1 MLFVTYFFLLSF
13 LLSVITSF
21 LSFFLY
27 TRRHLTFFSAILLH
41 SILFSPI
48 PLHTFHPFPLFIYL
62 WDLKQRQSTF
72 CLVVFDRRNTIVLF
86 LFNVSWSVRA
96 SSYIPISRPTDATC
110 DRILFSIYMCITLHD
125 SSVKR
130 SSSGVPHRT
139 YSLQFLCL
147 CLSAAL
153 SFKKL
158 LSYKT
163 VPQTD
168 TNTETGGCMYSEGLF
183 MMSAW
188 RSKHVELHTYR

>member
-1 MLFVTYFFLLSF
+1 LISF
-13 LLSVITSF
+13 ITSAVQNVD
-21 LSFFLY
+21 
-27 TRRHLTFFSAILLH
+27 HLAPKNSLVWN
-41 SILFSPI
+41 SISK
-48 PLHTFHPFPLFIYL
+48 
-62 WDLKQRQSTF
+62 DK
-72 CLVVFDRRNTIVLF
+72 NVLIHQPHLNMWCTQTMNF
-86 LFNVSWSVRA
+86 TFNVSWSVRA

-110 DRILFSIYMCITLHD
+110 DRFLSSIYICITVHV

-153 SFKKL
+153 PCKKF
-158 LSYKT
+158 SYKT

-168 TNTETGGCMYSEGLF
+168 TNTQTGGCMYGEGLL

-188 RSKHVELHTYR
+188 RSKHVQLYTYK